1 MMSRQR
7 PLRTLV
13 TGGTGFLGRHLVP
26 LLLREGCLVAVASN
40 SPQAETPGLPVEDYL
55 CDMRDSDSL
64 SHIIKQTSPQVVFHL
79 AGLAR
84 GDDLAELLS
93 VNVLGTKTLLDA
105 LRPLT
110 EPPVVI
116 IPGSAAE
123 YGFPVDLRPVD
134 ESAALRPVSSY
145 GVSKAAQSLLG
156 QGYALR
162 GNVPVI
168 IGRVFNILGPGE
180 PASMLCGA
188 IAAQV
193 AACEAGHQPPVVRV
207 GNLAPVRDYVDVR
220 DAARALWLL
229 ALEGV
234 PGAIYNICS
243 GQPRRVEDVVR
254 QLLALSSEEISLWPD
269 PERQRPSDIP
279 HCVGNPDRLHSAT
292 GWISQFSLE
301 ESLQATLTWWR
312 DNHAR
317 IAALAD

>member
-1 MMSRQR
+1 
-7 PLRTLV
+7 
-13 TGGTGFLGRHLVP
+13 
-26 LLLREGCLVAVASN
+26 
-40 SPQAETPGLPVEDYL
+40 
-55 CDMRDSDSL
+55 MRDSDSL

-134 ESAALRPVSSY
+134 ESAALRPVSSD
-145 GVSKAAQSLLG
+145 GVSKAAQRFLG

-162 GNVPVI
+162 GSVPFT

-180 PASMLCGA
+180 PASMLCGS

-254 QLLALSSEEISLWPD
+254 QLLALSSEKLSLWPD